1 MAVFINRQ
9 APQSGIA
16 SLLALQ
22 GRGGDTELV
31 HMTRPE
37 VRRLQQSGLMSVNP
51 DTGLPE
57 YFLGDVF
64 DTVKA
69 SVKNYFKPE
78 NIIPA
83 VASIALPAIA
93 GPALGSTSFGQFIG
107 PAATQALL
115 SGTGTALGSLPFR
128 SFEDSLSAGIV
139 SGGLQYGTGLLKE
152 YLGGIGGPSAFADG
166 ASLED
171 ETQFL
176 GEAARNRYARELARR
191 NQYLDNYTERGLID
205 QGSTGFAG
213 DTVPTYDQFN
223 AEVARQQGIVD
234 AQPTVLE
241 FPIDTDAN
249 RQLQKLLSQPDIS
262 KAELSQLGRGIRDF
276 ETSDIERFTGLK
288 AMTPQETKSFI
299 AGKIKSAD
307 QFFDPSLDQQQA
319 MARLEA
325 IGSVDPKTGKRTG
338 TRFTTP
344 ESFDRFS
351 AARKAFSNEGLQ
363 AGFEAIPEAYT
374 TPDGSI
380 DTDAILGDLG
390 RGLTSVEAT
399 SLVDALEAQ
408 RMAEEEAAQQ
418 LIERGVPPKIARK
431 RVTLRRG
438 TREFGG
444 TGAGLTA
451 AEARRRAIEG
461 GGFEF
466 FGPSQFVPA
475 AQGGLINLAAGGKPD
490 FEGIVGGDGHG
501 MEDNQIMEIKGG
513 GLLAVSPKEYVV
525 PADVMAMIGNGNPDD
540 GADEMDEFISKFRK
554 EKYGRDMQ
562 PPEMD
567 GGKALQSLMS

>member
-57 YFLGDVF
+57 YFLGDIF
-64 DTVKA
+64 DTVKE
-69 SVKNYFKPE
+69 SVKNIFKPE

-93 GPALGSTSFGQFIG
+93 GPAFQGTTLGGILG
-107 PAATQALL
+107 PTASQAFL

-128 SFEDSLSAGIV
+128 SPSDALSAGIV
-139 SGGLQYGTGLLKE
+139 SGGLQFGTSKLKE
-152 YLGGIGGPSAFADG
+152 FLGGLGGPSAFEDG
-166 ASLED
+166 ASVEDQRRFIAEKAIARNESIRQAQEALKFADADTNFLE
-171 ETQFL
+171 L
-176 GEAARNRYARELARR
+176 GDVPPDLSSAFDFEAAQINVPAPQLE
-191 NQYLDNYTERGLID
+191 NQ
-205 QGSTGFAG
+205 
-213 DTVPTYDQFN
+213 
-223 AEVARQQGIVD
+223 
-234 AQPTVLE
+234 
-241 FPIDTDAN
+241 
-249 RQLQKLLSQPDIS
+249 QLQQLLSKPAGSIT
-262 KAELSQLGRGIRDF
+262 KAELQRLGRGIQQLQTPR
-276 ETSDIERFTGLK
+276 IEEITGLK
-288 AMTPQETKSFI
+288 AMTPAETRSFI
-299 AGKIKSAD
+299 QGKIEGAD
-307 QFFDPSLDQQQA
+307 QFLGPTPTQRQA

-325 IGSVDPKTGKRTG
+325 IGELKDGERTG
-338 TRFTTP
+338 TRFVTP
-344 ESFDRFS
+344 ESFDRFATARETFRQGDPLN
-351 AARKAFSNEGLQ
+351 AAKEFASELDF
-363 AGFEAIPEAYT
+363 
-374 TPDGSI
+374 
-380 DTDAILGDLG
+380 GDVG
-390 RGLTSVEAT
+390 RGLASVEAT
-399 SLVDALEAQ
+399 SLVDAIEAQ
-408 RMAEEEAAQQ
+408 RMAEEQAMQQ
-418 LIERGVPPKIARK
+418 LINQGIPAPIARR
-431 RVTLRRG
+431 RVTRRRAAG
-438 TREFGG
+438 EFGG

-451 AEARRRAIEG
+451 EEARRRAIEG

-466 FGPSQFVPA
+466 FGPTQFVPA
-475 AQGGLINLAAGGKPD
+475 AQGGIVGLAAGGKPD
-490 FEGIVGGDGHG
+490 FEGIVAGDGHG

-540 GADEMDEFISKFRK
+540 GADEMDKFISNFRK

-567 GGKALQSLMS
+567 GGKALQSLIS

>member
-37 VRRLQQSGLMSVNP
+37 VKRLQQSGLMSVNP

-69 SVKNYFKPE
+69 SVKNIFKPE

-93 GPALGSTSFGQFIG
+93 GPLLPAGLGLGLS
-107 PAATQALL
+107 PLATRSIL
-115 SGTGTALGSLPFR
+115 SGAGTALGSLPFR
-128 SFEDSLSAGIV
+128 SLSDSLSAGVV
-139 SGGLQYGTGLLKE
+139 SGGLQYGTGRLRQA
-152 YLGGIGGPSAFADG
+152 LGPSDADLGIGSAKENRELQRQMLRNDLKSYADSEGMILAEGPPMYLESGISELGDPIMEEYVLPKANITEVLADPNLT
-166 ASLED
+166 SKQL
-171 ETQFL
+171 L
-176 GEAARNRYARELARR
+176 GMIPTPANQEPLTMLSPEQIARN
-191 NQYLDNYTERGLID
+191 
-205 QGSTGFAG
+205 
-213 DTVPTYDQFN
+213 
-223 AEVARQQGIVD
+223 
-234 AQPTVLE
+234 
-241 FPIDTDAN
+241 FPK
-249 RQLQKLLSQPDIS
+249 RFEELQKTGIINKDDLGPFERTVGTVSPAQQAAVIS
-262 KAELSQLGRGIRDF
+262 KYGLSGKGNF
-276 ETSDIERFTGLK
+276 SVVPEKTFTG
-288 AMTPQETKSFI
+288 T
-299 AGKIKSAD
+299 G
-307 QFFDPSLDQQQA
+307 
-319 MARLEA
+319 REA
-325 IGSVDPKTGKRTG
+325 YN
-338 TRFTTP
+338 
-344 ESFDRFS
+344 DRFS
-351 AARKAFSNEGLQ
+351 AARQAFGEGDFQ
-363 AGFEAIPEAYT
+363 AGFEAIPEGYMT
-374 TPDGSI
+374 LDGGV
-380 DTDAILGDLG
+380 DTGAIFGDIG
-390 RGLTSVEAT
+390 RGLASVEAT
-399 SLVDALEAQ
+399 SLVDAVEAQ
-408 RMAEEEAAQQ
+408 RMAEEEAAQK
-418 LIERGVPPKIARK
+418 LIARGVPPKIARK

-438 TREFGG
+438 TGEFGS

-466 FGPSQFVPA
+466 FGPSQFVSS

-490 FEGIVGGDGHG
+490 FEGMVGGDGHG

-540 GADEMDEFISKFRK
+540 GADEMDEFISEFRK

>member
-37 VRRLQQSGLMSVNP
+37 VKRLQQSGLMSVNP

-64 DTVKA
+64 DTVKSA
-69 SVKNYFKPE
+69 VKNIFKPE

-93 GPALGSTSFGQFIG
+93 GPAFAGLTGLS
-107 PAATQALL
+107 PLATRSIL
-115 SGTGTALGSLPFR
+115 SGAGTALGSLPFR
-128 SFEDSLSAGIV
+128 SLSDALSAGVV
-139 SGGLQYGTGLLKE
+139 SGGLQYGTGKLRQAL
-152 YLGGIGGPSAFADG
+152 GPSDADLGIEGQTTKGLIKDQRAIAANRLKQYYRQQQLDDFNENLTELDFSEVDDASPAAFAYSPIPIVD
-166 ASLED
+166 
-171 ETQFL
+171 
-176 GEAARNRYARELARR
+176 Y
-191 NQYLDNYTERGLID
+191 NQPID
-205 QGSTGFAG
+205 QIMQNLPEGERIPILSATQVEQQFPKTFEDLQKSGVIDKDDINFIEKIG
-213 DTVPTYDQFN
+213 TVSPEQQARVMALQRMSPIAKPPN
-223 AEVARQQGIVD
+223 AISRRALPSIGANQAFVSESALKGK
-234 AQPTVLE
+234 E
-241 FPIDTDAN
+241 FP
-249 RQLQKLLSQPDIS
+249 
-262 KAELSQLGRGIRDF
+262 
-276 ETSDIERFTGLK
+276 
-288 AMTPQETKSFI
+288 
-299 AGKIKSAD
+299 
-307 QFFDPSLDQQQA
+307 
-319 MARLEA
+319 
-325 IGSVDPKTGKRTG
+325 
-338 TRFTTP
+338 
-344 ESFDRFS
+344 DRFS
-351 AARKAFSNEGLQ
+351 AAREAFTSGDVQ
-363 AGFEAIPEAYT
+363 GGFSAIPEGYMT
-374 TPDGSI
+374 DG
-380 DTDAILGDLG
+380 DVDADAIFGDLG
-390 RGLTSVEAT
+390 RGLASVEAT
-399 SLVDALEAQ
+399 SLVDAIEAQ

-418 LIERGVPPKIARK
+418 LISQGIPAPIARR
-431 RVTLRRG
+431 RVTARRRAG
-438 TREFGG
+438 EFGG

-466 FGPSQFVPA
+466 FGPTQFVPA
-475 AQGGLINLAAGGKPD
+475 AQGGLVSLAAGGKPD

>member
-37 VRRLQQSGLMSVNP
+37 VKRLQQSGLMSVNP

-64 DTVKA
+64 DTVKSA
-69 SVKNYFKPE
+69 VKNYFKPE

-93 GPALGSTSFGQFIG
+93 GPALGATRFGQFIG

-128 SFEDSLSAGIV
+128 SLSDSLSAGIV
-139 SGGLQYGTGLLKE
+139 SGGLQYGTGKLKE
-152 YLGGIGGPSAFADG
+152 FLGSLGDRSAFADG

-171 ETQFL
+171 ETQNL
-176 GEAARNRYARELARR
+176 GKAARDRYARELAKRR
-191 NQYLDNYTERGLID
+191 EYYDSYTQSDDAAFGPAYGPSIEGGFD
-205 QGSTGFAG
+205 TQGVVEISPNVTGFK
-213 DTVPTYDQFN
+213 
-223 AEVARQQGIVD
+223 
-234 AQPTVLE
+234 
-241 FPIDTDAN
+241 IDTDAN
-249 RQLQKLLSQPDIS
+249 RQLQQLLTQPDIS
-262 KAELSQLGRGIRDF
+262 KAELSQLGRGVRDF
-276 ETSDIERFTGLK
+276 KTSDIEAFTGLK
-288 AMTPQETKSFI
+288 AMTPAETKSFI
-299 AGKIKSAD
+299 AGEIKKAD
-307 QFFDPSLDQQQA
+307 QFFDPSLNQQQA
-319 MARLEA
+319 MARQKA
-325 IGSVDPKTGKRTG
+325 IETN
-338 TRFTTP
+338 RFTTP

-351 AARKAFSNEGLQ
+351 AARKGFSNEGLQ
-363 AGFEAIPEAYT
+363 AGLEAIPEAYT
-374 TPDGSI
+374 APDGSV
-380 DTDAILGDLG
+380 DADAIFGDLG
-390 RGLTSVEAT
+390 RGLASVEAT
-399 SLVDALEAQ
+399 SLVDAIEAQ

-418 LIERGVPPKIARK
+418 LISQGIPAPIARR
-431 RVTLRRG
+431 RVSARRRTG
-438 TREFGG
+438 EFGS

-451 AEARRRAIEG
+451 AEARRRAVEG

-466 FGPSQFVPA
+466 FGPTQFVPSDINFV
-475 AQGGLINLAAGGKPD
+475 AQGGLVSLAGGGKPD

-540 GADEMDEFISKFRK
+540 GADEMDEFISEFRQR
-554 EKYGRDMQ
+554 KYGRDMQ

>member
-64 DTVKA
+64 DTVKSA
-69 SVKNYFKPE
+69 VKNYFKPE

-93 GPALGSTSFGQFIG
+93 GPAFAQLTGLS
-107 PAATQALL
+107 PLATKSIL
-115 SGTGTALGSLPFR
+115 SGAGTTLGSLPFR
-128 SFEDSLSAGIV
+128 SLSDSLSAGIV
-139 SGGLQYGTGLLKE
+139 SGGLQYGTGKLRQA
-152 YLGGIGGPSAFADG
+152 LGPTDADLGIDSDSAKDIAMRQRQKLANRVDR
-166 ASLED
+166 AA
-171 ETQFL
+171 TQQQF
-176 GEAARNRYARELARR
+176 EAAFGDDFGVDFEDVAGEDLLN
-191 NQYLDNYTERGLID
+191 LDPTPTID
-205 QGSTGFAG
+205 IAKT
-213 DTVPTYDQFN
+213 TTYDLAQLLPESQRPDILTAQQVQQQFPKRFEDLQN
-223 AEVARQQGIVD
+223 LGRINKDDISFIEKLGTVSPEQQAR
-234 AQPTVLE
+234 VLAANDPNVFISESALKGQE
-241 FPIDTDAN
+241 FP
-249 RQLQKLLSQPDIS
+249 
-262 KAELSQLGRGIRDF
+262 
-276 ETSDIERFTGLK
+276 
-288 AMTPQETKSFI
+288 
-299 AGKIKSAD
+299 
-307 QFFDPSLDQQQA
+307 
-319 MARLEA
+319 
-325 IGSVDPKTGKRTG
+325 
-338 TRFTTP
+338 
-344 ESFDRFS
+344 DRFS
-351 AARKAFSNEGLQ
+351 AARKAFTSGDIQ
-363 AGFEAIPEAYT
+363 GGFAAIPEGYM
-374 TPDGSI
+374 TPDGSV
-380 DTDAILGDLG
+380 DADAILGDLG
-390 RGLTSVEAT
+390 RGLASVEAT
-399 SLVDALEAQ
+399 SLVDAVEAQ
-408 RMAEEEAAQQ
+408 RMAEEEAAQK
-418 LIERGVPPKIARK
+418 LIARGVPPKIARK
-431 RVTLRRG
+431 RVTLRRRTG
-438 TREFGG
+438 EFGG

-475 AQGGLINLAAGGKPD
+475 AQGGLVGLAAGGKPD

>member
-37 VRRLQQSGLMSVNP
+37 VKRLQQSGLMSVNP

-64 DTVKA
+64 DTIKA
-69 SVKNYFKPE
+69 SVKNVFKPE
-78 NIIPA
+78 NLIPA

-93 GPALGSTSFGQFIG
+93 GPAFAGLGLS
-107 PAATQALL
+107 PLATRSIL
-115 SGTGTALGSLPFR
+115 SGAGTALGSLPFR
-128 SFEDSLSAGIV
+128 SLSDSLSAGVV
-139 SGGLQYGTGLLKE
+139 SGGLQYGTGRLRQA
-152 YLGGIGGPSAFADG
+152 LGPSDADLGIGSAK
-166 ASLED
+166 E
-171 ETQFL
+171 
-176 GEAARNRYARELARR
+176 NRELQRQNLRKLAESYADSEGMIRAEGPPMYLESGISELGDPIMEEYVLPKASITEVLADPNLTSEQLIRR
-191 NQYLDNYTERGLID
+191 IPR
-205 QGSTGFAG
+205 
-213 DTVPTYDQFN
+213 
-223 AEVARQQGIVD
+223 
-234 AQPTVLE
+234 
-241 FPIDTDAN
+241 PIDMVTPKEIATN
-249 RQLQKLLSQPDIS
+249 FPKRFEELQKFGVIDKDDLGPFERTVGTVSPAQQAAVIS
-262 KAELSQLGRGIRDF
+262 KYGLSGKGKF
-276 ETSDIERFTGLK
+276 SVVPEKAFTG
-288 AMTPQETKSFI
+288 T
-299 AGKIKSAD
+299 G
-307 QFFDPSLDQQQA
+307 
-319 MARLEA
+319 REA
-325 IGSVDPKTGKRTG
+325 YN
-338 TRFTTP
+338 
-344 ESFDRFS
+344 DRFS
-351 AARKAFSNEGLQ
+351 AARQAFGEGDFQ
-363 AGFEAIPEAYT
+363 AGFEAIPQGYMT
-374 TPDGSI
+374 DGDVDYDEI
-380 DTDAILGDLG
+380 FGDIG
-390 RGLTSVEAT
+390 RGLASVEAT
-399 SLVDALEAQ
+399 SLVDAVEAQ
-408 RMAEEEAAQQ
+408 RMAEEEAAQK
-418 LIERGVPPKIARK
+418 LIARGVPPKIARK

-438 TREFGG
+438 TGEFGS

-490 FEGIVGGDGHG
+490 FEGIVDGDGHG

>member
-57 YFLGDVF
+57 YFLGDIF

-69 SVKNYFKPE
+69 SVKNVFKPE

-93 GPALGSTSFGQFIG
+93 GPLIPGLGLGLS
-107 PAATQALL
+107 PLATRSIL
-115 SGTGTALGSLPFR
+115 SGAGTALGSLPFR
-128 SFEDSLSAGIV
+128 SLSDSLSAGIV
-139 SGGLQYGTGLLKE
+139 SGGLQYGTGKLRQA
-152 YLGGIGGPSAFADG
+152 LGPTDADLGIDSDSAKALMKDQRAIAG
-166 ASLED
+166 NKLEQYYRQKQL
-171 ETQFL
+171 EAL
-176 GEAARNRYARELARR
+176 EAAPVE
-191 NQYLDNYTERGLID
+191 ELID
-205 QGSTGFAG
+205 FT
-213 DTVPTYDQFN
+213 
-223 AEVARQQGIVD
+223 
-234 AQPTVLE
+234 
-241 FPIDTDAN
+241 ID
-249 RQLQKLLSQPDIS
+249 
-262 KAELSQLGRGIRDF
+262 
-276 ETSDIERFTGLK
+276 
-288 AMTPQETKSFI
+288 
-299 AGKIKSAD
+299 
-307 QFFDPSLDQQQA
+307 DPSTFSIADAYSPIPTIDYNQPIEQIMQNLPKGERIPILSATQVEQQFPKTFEDLQ
-319 MARLEA
+319 
-325 IGSVDPKTGKRTG
+325 KTGKINKDNISFIEKMG
-338 TRFTTP
+338 TVSP
-344 ESFDRFS
+344 EQQARVMALKRMYPKSPNQAFISESALKGKEFPDRFS
-351 AARKAFSNEGLQ
+351 AARQAFGEGDFQ
-363 AGFEAIPEAYT
+363 AGFEAIPQGYMT
-374 TPDGSI
+374 DG
-380 DTDAILGDLG
+380 DVDVDAIFGDLG
-390 RGLTSVEAT
+390 RGLASVEAT
-399 SLVDALEAQ
+399 SLVDAVEAQ

-438 TREFGG
+438 TGEFGS